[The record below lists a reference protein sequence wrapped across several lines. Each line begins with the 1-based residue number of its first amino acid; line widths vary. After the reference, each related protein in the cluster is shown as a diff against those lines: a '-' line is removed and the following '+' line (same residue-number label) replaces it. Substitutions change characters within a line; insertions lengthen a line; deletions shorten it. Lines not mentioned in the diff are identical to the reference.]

1 MAYSIRPYR
10 DSDAEALAAVNGA
23 AIAEI
28 GPHAYSPEQVAAWS
42 ARHPGPERFRE
53 RVAAGHAIFVATDA
67 EDRPVAYALIEP
79 DGHLDH
85 LYNHPEHTR
94 RGLATQL
101 LATAEAHAVAL
112 GVERLYTEA
121 SDLARPAFERAG
133 YAAKKKREFTIAH
146 EGREVPIHN
155 WAMEKRIR

>member
-1 MAYSIRPYR
+1 MAYAIRPYR
-10 DSDAEALAAVNGA
+10 DADAEALAAVNAA

-53 RVAAGHAIFVATDA
+53 RVAAGHAIFVAADA

-85 LYNHPEHTR
+85 LYNHPAHTR

-101 LATAEAHAVAL
+101 LATAEAHAAAQ

-133 YAAKKKREFTIAH
+133 YVATGRRDFTIAH

>member
-1 MAYSIRPYR
+1 MAYSIRPYC
-10 DSDAEALAAVNGA
+10 DADAEALAAVNAA

-53 RVAAGHAIFVATDA
+53 RVAAGHAIFVAADA
-67 EDRPVAYALIEP
+67 EDRPVAYVLIEP

-101 LATAEAHAVAL
+101 LATAEAHAAAL
-112 GVERLYTEA
+112 GVQRLYTEA

-133 YAAKKKREFTIAH
+133 YVATKKREFTIAH